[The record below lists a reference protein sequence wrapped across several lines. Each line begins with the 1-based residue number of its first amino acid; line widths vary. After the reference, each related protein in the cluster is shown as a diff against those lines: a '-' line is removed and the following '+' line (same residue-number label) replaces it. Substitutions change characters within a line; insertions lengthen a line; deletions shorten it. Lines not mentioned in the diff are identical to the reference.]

1 MQTKFDATQATQNIK
16 RINNELDAFLR
27 SQKRNDAITGLIL
40 LVFLFLMFWLARVAG

>member
-1 MQTKFDATQATQNIK
+1 MQIKYDATQATQK
-16 RINNELDAFLR
+16 VKQINDELDTFLR